1 MKENYAKMMTEK
13 CQVYDK
19 ILKSIQTNENFCIG
33 NELTFIDIQ
42 LVSLYIF
49 SKDVNVGHEMEKASP
64 LTLKVDLFGE
74 KTAQFG
80 VLDRDE
86 HYQQEPENQRV
97 RR

>member
-1 MKENYAKMMTEK
+1 MKQRNSETA
-13 CQVYDK
+13 V
-19 ILKSIQTNENFCIG
+19 LKKRVKQRNSDFRQNFALW
-33 NELTFIDIQ
+33 LTFIDIQ

>member
-1 MKENYAKMMTEK
+1 VKQRNSETA
-13 CQVYDK
+13 V
-19 ILKSIQTNENFCIG
+19 LKKRVKQRNSDFRQNF
-33 NELTFIDIQ
+33 ELWLTFIDIQ

>member
-1 MKENYAKMMTEK
+1 VKQRNSETA
-13 CQVYDK
+13 V
-19 ILKSIQTNENFCIG
+19 LKKRVKQRNSDFRQNF
-33 NELTFIDIQ
+33 ELWLTFIDIQ

-49 SKDVNVGHEMEKASP
+49 SKDVNVGHEMEKASS